1 MQHNMFFF
9 FPDVKDMELALDAIE
24 QDLIEAKNK
33 IKQTKRALEAFRE
46 SRPDYAYSIVQEVQK
61 NIQDGLPEQLA
72 IQKVVYEKGF
82 LKSSV
87 EIVWRDAKKKKK
99 AMNEYAIRF
108 FIEQARK
115 NGIDL
120 KKIRMMFKLNSRY
133 FKKIKNVML
142 DEYLNRI

>member
-1 MQHNMFFF
+1 M
-9 FPDVKDMELALDAIE
+9 
-24 QDLIEAKNK
+24 LITLFKKFKK
-33 IKQTKRALEAFRE
+33 IFKTASPNNWPF
-46 SRPDYAYSIVQEVQK
+46 
-61 NIQDGLPEQLA
+61 
-72 IQKVVYEKGF
+72 YEKGF

-120 KKIRMMFKLNSRY
+120 KKIRMIFKLNSRY

-142 DEYLNRI
+142 DEHLNRI

>member
-1 MQHNMFFF
+1 M
-9 FPDVKDMELALDAIE
+9 
-24 QDLIEAKNK
+24 LIPSFKK
-33 IKQTKRALEAFRE
+33 SL
-46 SRPDYAYSIVQEVQK
+46 
-61 NIQDGLPEQLA
+61 DGLPEQLA

-142 DEYLNRI
+142 DEHLNRI